1 MISTIL
7 RNAFPYICWEVMVNM
22 LVVMEFCVFIFSN
35 GCLNWKIYSL
45 VQLKTKVTLVIG
57 IRNLLNLL
65 WISCF
70 FFFFFLLLMLS
81 PLLLSRHPENQIQL
95 FSLCSTNLFIL
106 LSWIPIL
113 RTSSEQLCSRETYYL
128 KPLLC
133 LIGNIQYKWDCWILE
148 LQPSRNW
155 ASLWQP
161 IWGDNAQKFN
171 LRLNKALLFQ

>member
-1 MISTIL
+1 MKCFSCIFSVISTIL

-70 FFFFFLLLMLS
+70 FFFFSFYFSCWALCCSVDIQRIRYNYSLFAARTS
-81 PLLLSRHPENQIQL
+81 SSSYPGYQFWGLLLSNCVAERPIIW
-95 FSLCSTNLFIL
+95 SLSC
-106 LSWIPIL
+106 
-113 RTSSEQLCSRETYYL
+113 
-128 KPLLC
+128 
-133 LIGNIQYKWDCWILE
+133 
-148 LQPSRNW
+148 
-155 ASLWQP
+155 A
-161 IWGDNAQKFN
+161 
-171 LRLNKALLFQ
+171 